1 MFRAAIALLGAVAA
15 ATVEEPRAEPQTGG
29 RLARYRIK
37 IFCFLCTYLSPPQPW
52 KMRAY
57 YNTVVCQHRL
67 QPDHLA
73 EPAGAQQAGAGGDG
87 GAPVLPPGQG
97 PVLSPP
103 ADLPLLRLR
112 PCLHNPREPSPTM
125 LLSMFGSP
133 GCLRGADEQVWV
145 QMASKPCLSQI
156 SRGWRPQHTVR
167 RGD

>member
-29 RLARYRIK
+29 RVARYRIK
-37 IFCFLCTYLSPPQPW
+37 IFSVISNNSCPLQPW

-57 YNTVVCQHRL
+57 HNTVVCQHRL

-73 EPAGAQQAGAGGDG
+73 EPAWAQQAGAGGDG

-103 ADLPLLRLR
+103 ADLPLLSLR
-112 PCLHNPREPSPTM
+112 PCLHNP
-125 LLSMFGSP
+125 
-133 GCLRGADEQVWV
+133 
-145 QMASKPCLSQI
+145 
-156 SRGWRPQHTVR
+156 
-167 RGD
+167 

>member
-1 MFRAAIALLGAVAA
+1 MWVERMLRAAIALLGTAAA

-29 RLARYRIK
+29 RVARYRIK
-37 IFCFLCTYLSPPQPW
+37 IFSVISYNSSPLQPR

-73 EPAGAQQAGAGGDG
+73 QLTGSQQAGAGGDG

-97 PVLSPP
+97 PVLAPP

-112 PCLHNPREPSPTM
+112 PRLHNP
-125 LLSMFGSP
+125 
-133 GCLRGADEQVWV
+133 
-145 QMASKPCLSQI
+145 
-156 SRGWRPQHTVR
+156 
-167 RGD
+167 